1 MNFRSVRSCQILLIG
16 FALCFLSQGVIA
28 APPTSTISFVGVEP
42 GTAGSG
48 YAAQNWSNP
57 GVAKAYDLSG
67 DVYGSSGYYQIRPIS
82 YPPSSTIY
90 AGASAGNDLGISTN
104 NPTLYSKPVILSSIT
119 GGAGDWVNF
128 NSYAI
133 FRGPDGSALY
143 TQGGLS
149 VPVNQGPYNT
159 PSGTNNAYFGNAFTF
174 TMDSNMG
181 ATIRVG
187 VAVDMVAEGTYA
199 PNYVSLYNDSAGTVY
214 SSLLTRDGTPDMAV
228 FDVKATAGDLFI
240 AALWQTNG
248 TQSAAAFGLVTFDI
262 SSYDIDVASEEIKTN
277 SVALGGIPAAL
288 VKTGAGTLVITSSNS
303 YGGGTTISGGRLI
316 AASTNALG
324 DTAAA
329 VTVSCGAY
337 LQLATNITQT
347 GAVTFDGGY
356 LSTSNG
362 SSITKNGGSY
372 VLTNAAEIV
381 AGLGGTAGLTRGGA
395 GVSVLWQS
403 NSYTGATVVTGGAL
417 RLDGTGNLSSST
429 TLQVDSG
436 ATFSATGLFLTSN
449 NVTVAGLTGAGTVYG
464 GAGTLTIN
472 KSTNTSDVFSGKIQ
486 GGIGLNLAGS
496 TQLWLAGSNSY
507 TGSTT
512 IGSDNV
518 LNLVDANGLGSATNG
533 TTVAN
538 GGVLRLQGTN
548 GGGSGITVGAEAL
561 TISGLGRNNSGGAL
575 RSVNGTNTWQGAITL
590 AADARVGSASNSV
603 LTLDVASGNAITSAN
618 FNLTTEGAGNIQ
630 VNDPINLGTGGLT
643 KFGTG
648 SLILAASNIY
658 SGATTVN
665 EGALV
670 VVQSTFTAT
679 ITSTNISVTLS
690 NKPSGGDTF
699 AILPGSLSGTYGNP
713 TVNNLDQA
721 QSASF
726 DASTGILSIT
736 QGPIGPTFEDAYP
749 GGVSMTDIAPNGL
762 TYLVNYAFGGSSAN
776 EAKLPEQITS
786 DPAQLTLVAYVRTND
801 PSVSVVP
808 ERGASFTN
816 WSTDFITTNYL
827 TDPSAPAGTE
837 KRSYSTPINTNNPRM
852 FLRLKATHNP

>member
-277 SVALGGIPAAL
+277 SVALGGIPTAL

-303 YGGGTTISGGRLI
+303 YGGGTLISAGSLKLEGGSVAGNITNNANLTISTDL
-316 AASTNALG
+316 ANA
-324 DTAAA
+324 
-329 VTVSCGAY
+329 VS
-337 LQLATNITQT
+337 
-347 GAVTFDGGY
+347 
-356 LSTSNG
+356 G
-362 SSITKNGGSY
+362 SGSLTKS
-372 VLTNAAEIV
+372 
-381 AGLGGTAGLTRGGA
+381 GA
-395 GVSVLWQS
+395 GNASLWTA
-403 NSYTGATVVTGGAL
+403 NSYTGMTVVEAGQL
-417 RLDGTGNLSSST
+417 RLDG
-429 TLQVDSG
+429 SG
-436 ATFSATGLFLTSN
+436 AISSNSVVQVAAGASFSATGIYKTSDDLTI
-449 NVTVAGLTGAGTVYG
+449 AGLTGSGEFYNASGNLTVNKASGT
-464 GAGTLTIN
+464 
-472 KSTNTSDVFSGKIQ
+472 DVFSGQIT
-486 GGIGLNLAGS
+486 GGTGLTKTGSGDLALGGAS
-496 TQLWLAGSNSY
+496 SY
-507 TGSTT
+507 TGTTTVSAGRLVLADGSALGATTGGTIVGSGAQLRLNATNSGFT
-512 IGSDNV
+512 IGN
-518 LNLVDANGLGSATNG
+518 
-533 TTVAN
+533 
-538 GGVLRLQGTN
+538 
-548 GGGSGITVGAEAL
+548 EAL
-561 TISGLGRNNSGGAL
+561 TISGQGLVATVGGAL
-575 RSVNGTNTWQGAITL
+575 RNAAGDNIYQGKITL
-590 AADARVGSASNSV
+590 AADASIGVAGGTALTLDVSSGDAIDFGGFNLTFDGAGVVQINDPMVGTGQISKIGSGDLVIQKSDLTATIKSNSVAVAFASLPTNGTYAVLPGPLAVASLASNSV
-603 LTLDVASGNAITSAN
+603 TGLGSG
-618 FNLTTEGAGNIQ
+618 Q
-630 VNDPINLGTGGLT
+630 
-643 KFGTG
+643 
-648 SLILAASNIY
+648 
-658 SGATTVN
+658 
-665 EGALV
+665 
-670 VVQSTFTAT
+670 TAT
-679 ITSTNISVTLS
+679 IANSPNLVVQVSSAVT
-690 NKPSGGDTF
+690 
-699 AILPGSLSGTYGNP
+699 
-713 TVNNLDQA
+713 
-721 QSASF
+721 
-726 DASTGILSIT
+726 
-736 QGPIGPTFEDAYP
+736 GPTFGGTYP
-749 GGVSMTDIAPNGL
+749 GINMTNVAPNGL
-762 TYLVNYAFGGSSAN
+762 TYLVNYAFGGASAN